1 MCSNFFQTLIFL
13 SLHELEL
20 IGKAFH
26 LHGTDLWLLNMLVC
40 FQGKKSMVFAVIMG
54 PQSTLPHL
62 TYIGLEK

>member
-40 FQGKKSMVFAVIMG
+40 FQGKKSMG